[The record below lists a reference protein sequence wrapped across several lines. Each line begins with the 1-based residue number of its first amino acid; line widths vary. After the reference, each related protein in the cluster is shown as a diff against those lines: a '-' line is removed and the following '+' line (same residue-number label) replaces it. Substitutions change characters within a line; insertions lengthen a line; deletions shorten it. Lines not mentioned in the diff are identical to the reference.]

1 MKVWH
6 RGHIGDAR
14 DCRVP
19 LLDHGLL
26 YGDGVFEGIRITGG
40 RVFRLDAHLA
50 RLARSARAIGLD
62 LPLAGSALAA
72 VVCATAR
79 AHGAAEA
86 YVRLLVTRGV
96 GALTLDPTDCHEPE
110 LYCIVADIRMF
121 PDEVRARGLRLA
133 TASQRRPRA
142 DMLDPQVKSLN
153 YLNNVLAKRE
163 ARLRGY
169 DEALLLNA
177 EARIAEASGAN
188 VFAVIDDTLVTP
200 PTSEGALPGITRAT
214 VLECWQAGGG
224 RACERPLTAYDLVGA
239 DEAFLCGSGAGLIGI
254 ASLDDRAI
262 GGADRPALA
271 RLTPAYGDYA
281 ARHGTP
287 F

>member
-14 DCRVP
+14 ECRVP

-50 RLARSARAIGLD
+50 RLARSARAIGLE
-62 LPLAGSALAA
+62 LPLGQAALADA
-72 VVCATAR
+72 VCATAR
-79 AHGAAEA
+79 AHGAPEA
-86 YVRLLVTRGV
+86 YVRVLVTRGV

-110 LYCIVADIRMF
+110 FYCIVADIRMF
-121 PDEVRARGLRLA
+121 SAEIRARGLRLA

-169 DEALLLNA
+169 DDALLLNG
-177 EARIAEASGAN
+177 EARIAEASAAN
-188 VFAVIDDTLVTP
+188 VFAVVDDVLVTP

-214 VLECWQAGGG
+214 VLECWRAGGG
-224 RACERPLTAYDLVGA
+224 QAVERPLTAYDLTGA
-239 DEAFLCGSGAGLIGI
+239 SEAFLCGSGAGLIGI
-254 ASLDDRAI
+254 ASLDDRII

-271 RLTPAYGDYA
+271 ALAPAYAAYA